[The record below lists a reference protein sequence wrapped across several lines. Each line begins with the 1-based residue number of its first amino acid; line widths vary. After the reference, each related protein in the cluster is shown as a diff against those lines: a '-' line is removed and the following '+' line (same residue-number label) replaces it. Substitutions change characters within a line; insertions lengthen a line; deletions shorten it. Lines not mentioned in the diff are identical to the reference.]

1 MARKDALPR
10 FRQRRQNCI
19 WRKASTGE
27 SRAYLFAEILKTLLL
42 GQKNEAVPQA
52 QYRKRRT
59 RSQT

>member
-19 WRKASTGE
+19 WRKASNGE
-27 SRAYLFAEILKTLLL
+27 SRAYLFAEMLKTLLL
-42 GQKNEAVPQA
+42 RQKNEAVPQA
-52 QYRKRRT
+52 QHRKGRT